1 MCFFWHSPE
10 ILRFTQN
17 DVFQA
22 METRQEKM
30 LISLVGEYIKKA
42 APVASGFLAGRGS
55 FKLSSATIRNEMAA
69 LEEEGYIIQPH
80 TSAGRIPTE
89 LGYNFYLEKLDR
101 EKDIKISEKDKEV
114 LNKSA
119 KSKEMPNKKIAKA
132 LAEISGEAVI
142 LAFNSKDIYY
152 TGLSNLFGKPEF
164 HNQNLARR
172 IGEVVDELD
181 EIMYKIFDDIEDEI
195 KVFVGSKNPFSDN
208 CGVVIGKCKKGRGV
222 IAVLG
227 PMRMDYKKNIGL
239 VKYVKELLDII

>member
-1 MCFFWHSPE
+1 
-10 ILRFTQN
+10 
-17 DVFQA
+17 

-69 LEEEGYIIQPH
+69 LEEKGYITQPH

-89 LGYNFYLEKLDR
+89 FGYNFYLEKIDIK
-101 EKDIKISEKDKEV
+101 KDIKISEKDREV

-119 KSKEMPNKKIAKA
+119 KSEEMPNKKIAKM

-142 LAFNSKDIYY
+142 LAFNAKDIYY

-164 HNQNLARR
+164 SDQDLAKR

-181 EIMYKIFDDIEDEI
+181 EVMYKIFDDVPDEI
-195 KVFVGSKNPFSDN
+195 KVLIGSKNPFSDN
-208 CGVVIGKCKKGRGV
+208 CSVIISKCKKGKGV

-227 PMRMDYKKNIGL
+227 PMRMDYKKNVGL
-239 VKYVKELLDII
+239 VKYVKEILDI